1 MLSALLIILPFIFLG
16 GLIDSIA
23 GGGGL
28 ISLPAYMAAGLPPH
42 NVLGNN
48 KFSSFFGTLFAS
60 IRYYQH
66 GLIDLPVALLS
77 AFFALIGSFS
87 GTRAVLLIDPRFL
100 RYILLGLLP
109 LVTAITLFHTGLGRR
124 KTVDNARPRRR
135 FSLAALAGA
144 GIGFYDGFFG
154 PGTGI
159 FLILFY
165 TLVMKYDLVTANA
178 NTKVVNLASNFA
190 ALAAFILSGKVLW
203 AIGVPAAVCGIA
215 GNLIGARL
223 VLLRG
228 AKIIRPILVLA
239 QVMLFAKVLYDLL
252 AKH

>member
-1 MLSALLIILPFIFLG
+1 MLSALPIILPFIFLG

-135 FSLAALAGA
+135 FSLAVLAGA

-190 ALAAFILSGKVLW
+190 ALVAFILSGKVLW